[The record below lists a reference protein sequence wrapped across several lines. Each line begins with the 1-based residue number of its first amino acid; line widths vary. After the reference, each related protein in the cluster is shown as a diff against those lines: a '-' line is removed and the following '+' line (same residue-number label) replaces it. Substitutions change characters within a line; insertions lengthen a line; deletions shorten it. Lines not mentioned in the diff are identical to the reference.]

1 MNRPIV
7 SGTMLGT
14 APAGALVDVR
24 SMRPGDALLLT
35 KRVAVEGT
43 ALLAVEMGAE
53 LALRGMEPD
62 ELASCRALRERL
74 SVVPEA
80 SVAAGFAG
88 VHGMHDV
95 TEGGLATAVLELAE
109 AAGHAIEVDVDAI
122 PVYPETRRLCDLLG
136 VDPLGLIGSGSLLIA
151 CDPQQSGD
159 LAAALTA
166 AGIETTGI
174 GRVLDR
180 SPGRASAAPGLAVQ
194 ARRGGAP
201 VAWPVFEVDEVARLL
216 SGR

>member
-14 APAGALVDVR
+14 AAAGALVDLR
-24 SMRPGDALLLT
+24 STRPGDTLLLT
-35 KRVAVEGT
+35 KRVAAEGT
-43 ALLAVEMGAE
+43 ALLASEMGPE
-53 LALRGMEPD
+53 LALRGMGPD
-62 ELASCRALRERL
+62 ELASCRALREHL
-74 SVVPEA
+74 SVVSEA

-109 AAGHAIEVDVDAI
+109 AAGHAIEVDVDAVPI
-122 PVYPETRRLCDLLG
+122 YPETRRLCDLLG

-151 CDPQQSGD
+151 CDPQHSGD
-159 LAAALTA
+159 LATALTT
-166 AGIETTGI
+166 AGIETTDI
-174 GRVLDR
+174 GRVLG
-180 SPGRASAAPGLAVQ
+180 SLAGPASAVPGLAVQ
-194 ARRGGAP
+194 ARRGGAL